1 MFRFWAG
8 ATAGFFVGSLGISGV
23 FAAEFGSSL
32 TPLAG
37 SQSSAAYFLADA
49 NFSSGNSSANPWG
62 VASGAG
68 LAKTAEPQTF
78 AFVDLAASSPAGAG
92 WSSTTLLENA
102 KSIATPTLIESRTA
116 AGNYLGVFE
125 ALSKPSLTGAR
136 SGASFVVPTGNG
148 FGIEDNG
155 VSMLL
160 R

>member
-8 ATAGFFVGSLGISGV
+8 ATAGFFVGSLGVSGV

-49 NFSSGNSSANPWG
+49 NFSSGNSSANAWG
-62 VASGAG
+62 VVSGAG
-68 LAKTAEPQTF
+68 LSKTAEPQTI
-78 AFVDLAASSPAGAG
+78 AFFDLAASPVAAG
-92 WSSTTLLENA
+92 WSSTSLVENA
-102 KSIATPTLIESRTA
+102 KSIATPMPTEWRTGGGA
-116 AGNYLGVFE
+116 YLGVFE
-125 ALSKPSLTGAR
+125 ALSKQSLTGTR
-136 SGASFVVPTGNG
+136 SGASFVVPTGTG
-148 FGIEDNG
+148 FDIQGNG